1 MAERNLFSH
10 GPLLKGVKGLE
21 EVRSYMQEH
30 GINGEII
37 MFKEEQAK
45 TSASAANHLGCE
57 VAQIAKSIVLMA
69 ETPILVI
76 LSGDM
81 RVDLKKLAEVIGE
94 KAKLASPE
102 YVSEKVGFI
111 IGGVPP
117 MGFDRPVRILI
128 DKSIERFSEVFSSG
142 GSRDSILKIGVDE
155 LKGAVEYEMV
165 EVSK

>member
-1 MAERNLFSH
+1 MR
-10 GPLLKGVKGLE
+10 GVK
-21 EVRSYMQEH
+21 EVKSYMEENS
-30 GINGEII
+30 INGEII
-37 MFKEEQAK
+37 MFKAEQAK
-45 TSASAANHLGCE
+45 TSASAAEHLGCE
-57 VAQIAKSIVLMA
+57 VAQIAKSIVLKA
-69 ETPILVI
+69 ENPILVI

-81 RVDLKKLAEVIGE
+81 RVDLKKLSEVLGQ

-102 YVSEKVGFI
+102 YVSEEVGFI

-142 GSRDSILKIGVDE
+142 GSRDSILKIDVNE
-155 LKGAVEYEMV
+155 LKNVVKGEIV

>member
-1 MAERNLFSH
+1 MR
-10 GPLLKGVKGLE
+10 GVE
-21 EVRSYMQEH
+21 EVKSYIEENS
-30 GINGEII
+30 INGEII
-37 MFKEEQAK
+37 MFKAEQAK
-45 TSASAANHLGCE
+45 TSASAAEHLGCE
-57 VAQIAKSIVLMA
+57 VAQIAKSIVLKA
-69 ETPILVI
+69 ENPILVI

-81 RVDLKKLAEVIGE
+81 RVDLKKLSEVIGQ

-102 YVSEKVGFI
+102 YVSEEVGFI

-142 GSRDSILKIGVDE
+142 GSRDSILKIDVNE
-155 LKGAVEYEMV
+155 LKNVVKGEIV

>member
-1 MAERNLFSH
+1 MR
-10 GPLLKGVKGLE
+10 GVK
-21 EVRSYMQEH
+21 EVKSYMEENS
-30 GINGEII
+30 INGEII
-37 MFKEEQAK
+37 MFKAEQAK
-45 TSASAANHLGCE
+45 TSASAAEHLGCE
-57 VAQIAKSIVLMA
+57 VAQIAKSIVLKA
-69 ETPILVI
+69 DNPILVI

-81 RVDLKKLAEVIGE
+81 RVDLKKLSEVIGE

-102 YVSEKVGFI
+102 YVSEEVGFI

-142 GSRDSILKIGVDE
+142 GSRDSILKIDVNE
-155 LKGAVEYEMV
+155 LKNVVKGEIV